1 MKSRFLHGQ
10 LYTACFKKTLLW
22 QKLLTLPSKAGEDRP
37 FKTITSPVNSTLVTY
52 YPPPSKNIT
61 QGEQKSV
68 HITQIK
74 NTIIRK

>member
-1 MKSRFLHGQ
+1 MGNFIQHAL
-10 LYTACFKKTLLW
+10 KKHCSG
-22 QKLLTLPSKAGEDRP
+22 KLLTLPSKAGEDRP